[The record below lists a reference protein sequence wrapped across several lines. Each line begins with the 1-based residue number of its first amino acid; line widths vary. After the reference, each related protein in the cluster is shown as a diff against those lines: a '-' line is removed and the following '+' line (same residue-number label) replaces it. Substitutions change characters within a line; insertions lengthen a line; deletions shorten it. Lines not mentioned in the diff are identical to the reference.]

1 MQNKMIHCQCSE
13 HIICVLLFQVFV
25 IWLFNHHNDLL
36 CLVLL
41 CPSQNSSN
49 NHRYPAVFWKT
60 NKAIAFL
67 FSIQLVGNGLQNLMA
82 FSAMSIMYKVHQ

>member
-1 MQNKMIHCQCSE
+1 MFFFSKSLLSGRF
-13 HIICVLLFQVFV
+13 IINNNLF
-25 IWLFNHHNDLL
+25 

-41 CPSQNSSN
+41 CPSQNPSN